1 MMSIRAVHAGE
12 GYRYLLRSVATNDAD
27 PDATNTADNAESTAG
42 SEAYS
47 PAGQVESG
55 DRLHAYYQAKG
66 TPPGRWIGR
75 GVAGLESDT
84 VTAGAQVTEDQMA
97 ALYGEGL
104 HPDADERIAAGESVK
119 DVQLGRKFPVYSGG
133 HAVLA
138 DLAAAEKSFRNEHDR
153 RPDEAERG
161 ELALSVGRTHF
172 AASHDGQPPADGKEV
187 IGWVNRLQDSTRQA
201 VSGFDLTFS
210 PVKSVSVLWGL
221 ADEATANVIAAAHHD
236 AVAQAL
242 EWVQDNALFTRIG
255 TGGIQQVTTDGLV
268 ASEFTHFDTR
278 GGDPDLHSHVLVANK
293 VRVADTP
300 AARAAGAVGQ
310 WKTIDSRA
318 LHEYATT
325 ASGVYNTA
333 LQQLLAERLG
343 VEFTAVSKGPEAS
356 PVWEV
361 AGVPRS
367 LNEAFSSRRAGAKPV
382 YEAMVADYVDKH
394 GRQPSRRATY
404 RLWQAAILETRDAK
418 RPAESLSDLRGQWRE
433 HAQKIVPTATV
444 DGLVH
449 RVTRTAAT
457 RPAFS
462 TGVVDQVAAEAIE
475 VTLSRRATFKK
486 SHLANSVNQLLH
498 GYTFASDRDVH
509 DARQQVV
516 EAALTRMAVCLTPP
530 EIRDLPTAL
539 TTEAG
544 VGIDRRDNA
553 EIYST
558 TAQLD
563 RERAILTA
571 ADTPAPVFV
580 PSADIDAALDRFT
593 ATRGFSLNTGQEAM
607 ARHLVTCGVQLSVAV
622 GPAGTGKTTS
632 MKLVTDLWKAQGR
645 QVIGLAPSAA
655 AAAVLAG
662 DIGTGCHTIDALT
675 HAWNQ
680 AGEAGLTGADR
691 AAKLPVQIRACDMLL
706 VDEAGMAST
715 SRMADLVDIATATGA
730 VIRMVGDPAQL
741 DAVETGGM
749 FRTLTHCPG
758 VPELTEVMRFGDDA
772 EMANASL
779 AIRAGDTT
787 GLDVLFDRGWVTE
800 GTAEQMLTGA
810 VDGYLADV
818 AAGRSSLCI
827 ASTNASVRAMNEMI
841 QHARQAQGKVA
852 ETGPCTRLSD
862 GLDAHIGDTVLARKN
877 TLLADPNSDT
887 TGGVRVLNGQRLHVR
902 AVRADGSLDTYD
914 AQAKTCVHLPADY
927 VAAHVQLGY
936 ASTAHRA
943 QGATVDTTH
952 AVVDP
957 SMDRNAAYV
966 SLTRHKQRVGVYVDT
981 TPQVDV
987 VAEDA
992 HQHHSGD
999 TPAPTARGVLDTVVG
1014 RDTSQRS
1021 ATDET
1026 AAQFDAYGGDDTLRR
1041 LYLEGAARATG
1052 HFADRTTQTLVESLP
1067 VYQAAMIDRDGVEA
1081 IEHAIAAAAEHGVDA
1096 RRVWLDAADD
1106 IDWATSPGRLIAS
1119 RIRHMTENQDGYDT
1133 TPGGLPTPPPII
1145 PGADVELADWLAAT
1159 HTHLT
1164 APTGGPSPAAV
1175 ETTAAEQGREDTTGQ
1190 DMLDWLTGQ
1199 GLLDPADATAAA
1211 PEATA
1216 TTTADTTDGD
1226 PAAETLGD
1234 AGTTSRP
1241 DNPPSPDDAPAAPAD
1256 EPARPAARTT
1266 TERIIAATAEGT
1278 LPASVADAAL
1288 FGAQATTLGSEPTI
1302 DLDDWA
1308 TPATPDTNQPTHDE
1322 KDRQAGAA
1330 APEDKADEPDDTP
1343 ATGPTRTATG
1353 EIPMPSEEEMK
1364 VIFNEVLDEY
1374 LNDDSSPD
1382 TGSDHRNGID
1392 GSRGAGHDY
1401 GTSYDDGYGL

>member
-27 PDATNTADNAESTAG
+27 PDAQNTAETTAG
-42 SEAYS
+42 VEGHS
-47 PAGQVESG
+47 PTGQVESG
-55 DRLHAYYQAKG
+55 DRLSAYYQAKG

-75 GVAGLESDT
+75 GVAGLESET

-119 DVQLGRKFPVYSGG
+119 QVQLGRKFPVYSGG

-138 DLAAAEKSFRNEHDR
+138 DLAAAEKSFRAEHDR
-153 RPDEAERG
+153 RPTEAERS
-161 ELALSVGRTHF
+161 ELALAVGRAHF
-172 AASHDGQPPADGKEV
+172 AAAHDGVGPADGKEV
-187 IGWVNRLQDSTRQA
+187 IGWVNRLQDSTTQA

-210 PVKSVSVLWGL
+210 PVKSVSVLWAL
-221 ADEATANVIAAAHHD
+221 ADENTSNMIAAAHHD

-914 AQAKTCVHLPADY
+914 PQAKTPVHLPADY
-927 VAAHVQLGY
+927 VAKHVQLGY

-943 QGATVDTTH
+943 QGATVQTTH
-952 AVVDP
+952 AVVDS

-966 SLTRHKQRVGVYVDT
+966 ALTRHKQHVGVYVDT

-987 VAEDA
+987 SAEDA

-999 TPAPTARGVLDTVVG
+999 AAAPTARQVLETVVE

-1026 AAQFDAYGGDDTLRR
+1026 AAQFDAAGGDDTLRR

>member
-27 PDATNTADNAESTAG
+27 SDVTQAAG
-42 SEAYS
+42 MGSALVD
-47 PAGQVESG
+47 QVESG
-55 DRLHAYYQAKG
+55 DRLAAYYQAKG

-75 GVAGLESDT
+75 GVAGLESET
-84 VTAGAQVTEDQMA
+84 VTAGARVTEDQMA

-138 DLAAAEKSFRNEHDR
+138 ELAAAQKAFRNEHDR
-153 RPDEAERG
+153 RPDEAERS
-161 ELALSVGRTHF
+161 ELALSVGRAHF
-172 AASHDGQPPADGKEV
+172 ADAHDGQAPADGKEV
-187 IGWVNRLQDSTRQA
+187 IGWVNRLQDSTPQA

-236 AVAQAL
+236 AVAHAL

-255 TGGIQQVTTDGLV
+255 TGGIQQVKTDGLV

-278 GGDPDLHSHVLVANK
+278 GGDPDLHSHVLVSNK

-310 WKTIDSRA
+310 WKSVDGSA
-318 LHEYATT
+318 LFERVAN

-343 VEFTAVSKGPEAS
+343 VEFTPVSKGPEAS

-361 AGVPRS
+361 AGIPRS
-367 LNEAFSSRRAGAKPV
+367 LNEAFSSRRAGAKPI
-382 YEAMVADYVDKH
+382 YERMVADYVDKH
-394 GRQPSRRATY
+394 GRQPSQRANY

-418 RPAESLSDLRGQWRE
+418 RPAESFSDLRGQWRE
-433 HAQKIVPTATV
+433 AAQKIVPTATI
-444 DGLVH
+444 DELSG
-449 RVTRTAAT
+449 RMSGTAVTRA
-457 RPAFS
+457 AFS
-462 TGVVDQVAAEAIE
+462 ADVVDQVAAQEIDA
-475 VTLSRRATFKK
+475 TLSRRATFKK
-486 SHLANSVNQLLH
+486 SHLITSVNQMLY
-498 GYTFASDRDVH
+498 GYRFDSPAALTA
-509 DARQQVV
+509 AREAVV
-516 EAALTRMAVCLTPP
+516 DAALTRMAVCLTPP
-530 EIRDLPTAL
+530 EVLDLPAAL
-539 TTEAG
+539 TDENG

-553 EIYST
+553 EVYST
-558 TAQLD
+558 TDQLD

-571 ADTPAPVFV
+571 AETPVPVFV
-580 PSADIDAALDRFT
+580 ASADIDAALDRFT
-593 ATRGFSLNTGQEAM
+593 QARGFSLNAGQADM
-607 ARHLVTCGVQLSVAV
+607 ARYLLTCGTQLSVAV

-632 MKLVTDLWKAQGR
+632 MKLVTGLWKEQGR

-655 AAAVLAG
+655 AAKVLAG
-662 DIGTGCHTIDALT
+662 DIGTDCHTIDRLT

-691 AAKLPVQIRACDMLL
+691 AAKLPVQIRAGDMLL

-715 SRMADLVDIATATGA
+715 TRMADLVDIATATGA

-758 VPELTEVMRFGDDA
+758 VPELVEVMRFGDDA
-772 EMANASL
+772 EMAHASL
-779 AIRAGDTT
+779 AIRDGDTT

-943 QGATVDTTH
+943 QGATVQTTH
-952 AVVDP
+952 AVIDS

-966 SLTRHKQRVGVYVDT
+966 ALTRHKQHVGVYVDT

-987 VAEDA
+987 SAEDA

-999 TPAPTARGVLDTVVG
+999 AQAPTARQVLEAVVE

-1021 ATDET
+1021 ATDHLDE
-1026 AAQFDAYGGDDTLRR
+1026 QFDQATDPERIR
-1041 LYLEGAARATG
+1041 SLYLDGVARATR
-1052 HFADRTTQTLVESLP
+1052 HFAYHTTRELVESMP
-1067 VYQAAMIDRDGVEA
+1067 VYQALIIDSDGFEA
-1081 IEHAIAAAAEHGVDA
+1081 IEHAISHAAERGVDA
-1096 RRVWLDAADD
+1096 RRL
-1106 IDWATSPGRLIAS
+1106 
-1119 RIRHMTENQDGYDT
+1119 
-1133 TPGGLPTPPPII
+1133 
-1145 PGADVELADWLAAT
+1145 
-1159 HTHLT
+1159 
-1164 APTGGPSPAAV
+1164 
-1175 ETTAAEQGREDTTGQ
+1175 
-1190 DMLDWLTGQ
+1190 
-1199 GLLDPADATAAA
+1199 
-1211 PEATA
+1211 
-1216 TTTADTTDGD
+1216 
-1226 PAAETLGD
+1226 
-1234 AGTTSRP
+1234 
-1241 DNPPSPDDAPAAPAD
+1241 
-1256 EPARPAARTT
+1256 
-1266 TERIIAATAEGT
+1266 
-1278 LPASVADAAL
+1278 
-1288 FGAQATTLGSEPTI
+1288 
-1302 DLDDWA
+1302 
-1308 TPATPDTNQPTHDE
+1308 
-1322 KDRQAGAA
+1322 
-1330 APEDKADEPDDTP
+1330 
-1343 ATGPTRTATG
+1343 
-1353 EIPMPSEEEMK
+1353 
-1364 VIFNEVLDEY
+1364 
-1374 LNDDSSPD
+1374 
-1382 TGSDHRNGID
+1382 
-1392 GSRGAGHDY
+1392 
-1401 GTSYDDGYGL
+1401 